1 VVLQRGKNLSNPNL
15 KWETTLTRNIG
26 LDFGFWNGRLSG
38 SLDAYWNTTK
48 DLLMQTTLPKGA
60 GYEFQYQNFGQTS
73 NKGIELALDAILVDQ
88 KDFGL
93 NFNFNISYNQAK
105 IDKLPT
111 NKIWQS
117 SGWGGSLIAG
127 IDDFLI
133 EEGGRLGEVYGYKL
147 DGFYTTEDFTWD
159 NGWKLKEGRVNPTES
174 GMKVNNFGPGSPK
187 LKANADGKIEKE
199 RLGNT
204 IPKITG
210 GFGINARYK
219 SFDLSAFFN
228 YSLGNKIINATKLA
242 SGFYSDTKKDWN
254 LNNEFNLSKRYTW
267 IDPANGMDM
276 TSKSYINEF
285 GSDYAINRLNEIN
298 AGASIFNPASITQIP
313 LLDWAV
319 EDGAF
324 LRVNNISI
332 GYTLPKVFVQK
343 LQMQNVRIY
352 FTGYNLYCFTKYSG
366 ADPEVDTCRKTPMT
380 PGIDYSAY
388 PKSRSFVGGINVTF

>member
-1 VVLQRGKNLSNPNL
+1 M
-15 KWETTLTRNIG
+15 
-26 LDFGFWNGRLSG
+26 F
-38 SLDAYWNTTK
+38 
-48 DLLMQTTLPKGA
+48 
-60 GYEFQYQNFGQTS
+60 
-73 NKGIELALDAILVDQ
+73 
-88 KDFGL
+88 
-93 NFNFNISYNQAK
+93 SY
-105 IDKLPT
+105 LH
-111 NKIWQS
+111 
-117 SGWGGSLIAG
+117 
-127 IDDFLI
+127 
-133 EEGGRLGEVYGYKL
+133 RC
-147 DGFYTTEDFTWD
+147 
-159 NGWKLKEGRVNPTES
+159 
-174 GMKVNNFGPGSPK
+174 PGSPK

-199 RLGNT
+199 HLGNT